1 MEERQ
6 SSRLASIFRNLFFS
20 MFNKE
25 FLIFL
30 FFLLLSGAF
39 WLVMTLNETYEREI
53 KIPVH
58 LEGIPNKVIVTSNE
72 EDTLRVTI
80 RDRGYLLFTYMYG
93 QNRKSLHINF
103 NTYNKGKGHG
113 SVQAADLQ
121 KLIYQQLFKSSR
133 IVSIKPDKFEY
144 LYNYGNSK
152 LLPVRLKGSITP
164 GKSYYLANVAF
175 SPETVSV
182 YASQEKLDS
191 LLAIFTEQVKLT
203 NVTDTVV
210 QEVML
215 SKITGVKCIPSKVT
229 MTVYPDVLTEESVE
243 VPITAVNM
251 PEGKVL
257 RTFPSRVKVVF
268 TTGASQFRTIHPDQ
282 FRVEVDYWEIQ
293 SHPSDKCPVSLVA
306 APYGVRNAHPE
317 PDRVDYLVEAQ

>member
-1 MEERQ
+1 MEDRQ
-6 SSRLASIFRNLFFS
+6 SARPFSIFRNLLFS

-39 WLVMTLNETYEREI
+39 WLVMTLNETFEREI

-58 LEGIPNKVIVTSNE
+58 LENIPKKVVVTSNVD
-72 EDTLRVTI
+72 DTLRVTV
-80 RDRGYLLFTYMYG
+80 RDRGYLLFAYLYG
-93 QNRKSLHINF
+93 QNQRSLHINF
-103 NTYNKGKGHG
+103 NTYNKGNGHG

-133 IVSIKPDKFEY
+133 ISSIKPDKFEY

-152 LLPVRLKGSITP
+152 RVPVRLKGTITP

-175 SPETVSV
+175 SPETITI
-182 YASQEKLDS
+182 YASQAKLDS
-191 LLAIFTEQVKLT
+191 LSAILTEQVNLT

-215 SKITGVKCIPSKVT
+215 SKIPGVKCIPSKVT
-229 MTVYPDVLTEESVE
+229 MSIYPDVLTEESVE

-268 TTGASQFRTIHPDQ
+268 TTGASQFRSIHPDQ

-293 SHPSDKCPVSLVA
+293 SHPSDKCTVSLKM
-306 APYGVRNAHPE
+306 APYGIRNAR
-317 PDRVDYLVEAQ
+317 PDPDKVDYLIENQ